1 MTRGRRGPGVL
12 TAGVVA
18 AVVLVGG
25 CGAAERGSDSMAAK
39 QDAAAAPAAGAPALG
54 EGAPAAGGAGLAKP
68 SVAPPAAGDGRA
80 ATGAPPSA
88 AAPVTDTRLIAY
100 TAQLTLR
107 TKDVAKVLEQARV
120 LTAASGGY
128 VGGETVN
135 GGANDSA
142 GATGQITVKVPSA
155 SFQQTLDQLAA
166 LGEVLTRK
174 SQADDVTQ
182 QVADVASRVQTQQAS
197 VERVRALMAQAK
209 TLSEITSLESELSR
223 READLESLQKQVKEL
238 SARTSLSTITLDV
251 RREAKPVQH
260 DEPDPKKKEKGF
272 WASVGSALGGGW
284 DVLVTIVRGLAMAVA
299 AVTPFLLVLSPLA
312 VVLWLLRRRRAGAET
327 AAGTGTA
334 AEPTVPPQPAYQ
346 PGDEQ
351 DA

>member
-1 MTRGRRGPGVL
+1 MTRGRRRPGVL

-25 CGAAERGSDSMAAK
+25 CSAAERGSDGMAAK
-39 QDAAAAPAAGAPALG
+39 QDAAAPAAGAPAV
-54 EGAPAAGGAGLAKP
+54 GGAGAAQP
-68 SVAPPAAGDGRA
+68 SAAPPAAGDGRA

-88 AAPVTDTRLIAY
+88 AVSVPDTRLIAY

-107 TKDVAKVLEQARV
+107 AKDVAKVLEQARA
-120 LTAASGGY
+120 LTAATGGY

-142 GATGQITVKVPSA
+142 GAGGQITVKVPSA
-155 SFQQTLDQLAA
+155 SFQQTLDQLAG

-174 SQADDVTQ
+174 SQADDLTQ

-197 VERVRALMAQAK
+197 VERVRALMAQTK

-223 READLESLQKQVKEL
+223 READLESMQKQLKEL

-251 RREAKPVQH
+251 RREAKPVPV
-260 DEPDPKKKEKGF
+260 DEPEKKKEKGF

-284 DVLVTIVRGLAMAVA
+284 NVLVTIVRGLAMAVA
-299 AVTPFLLVLSPLA
+299 AVAPFLLVLGPLA
-312 VVLWLLRRRRAGAET
+312 LVLWLLRRRRAS
-327 AAGTGTA
+327 TGTDTGA
-334 AEPTVPPQPAYQ
+334 GGSAGAGAEPTVPPQPPHP
-346 PGDEQ
+346 PGDDQ